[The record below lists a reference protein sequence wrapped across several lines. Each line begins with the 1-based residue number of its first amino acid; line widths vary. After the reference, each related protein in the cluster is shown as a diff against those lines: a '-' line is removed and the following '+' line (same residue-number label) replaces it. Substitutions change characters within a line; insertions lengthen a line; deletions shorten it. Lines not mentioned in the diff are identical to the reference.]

1 MMSSNHSRASS
12 SIYKWTSVLFLA
24 LLCRLALFHAP
35 HSGQATPPMFGDYE
49 AQRHWMDV
57 TLHVPLINWYRNAS
71 GNNLQ
76 YWGLDYPP
84 GAAFLARA
92 IGEVAERWVPA
103 LVAPTSF
110 GHETSLGKA
119 FMRLSVIAA
128 DAFFLVPGIVAAAIA
143 VVPPH
148 GSSSGDGGSTSLI
161 LHRRLAIAALV
172 LTHPALVLIDHGH
185 FQYNGV
191 GLGLVLGA
199 AAALESAPL
208 IAAVIFTAAL
218 QMKQTMLYYA
228 PVFFAL
234 LLAKALSGGFAAI
247 LGTKPSS
254 LLSSSGVARHA
265 TSAAAAAGIA
275 ALAVAVIATT
285 ALFWAPFCIAGSHSG
300 GGGGGGV
307 GVVAGEKGGVTGCI
321 SALNAIASRL
331 VPLDRGLFEDKVGN
345 LWCAFEPLLRVRA
358 RLFVLGHVST
368 RQHFIVAAACAVAVA
383 TLAAPSVALIF
394 YGASSPS
401 LIKSTT
407 TITTTAKAMSGTAI
421 RRALLGLFTVSL
433 SFFLAAYQVHEK
445 AIILSAIPLAVLSN
459 VLPITNALFSV
470 AAVFSMW
477 PLLAKDRLEIH
488 ATIAVVAYLLLIVLL
503 PLLQGRKNS
512 DSSSSSSSSSSSYTE
527 TGHLALGL
535 QFLGIKSASVKSTSR
550 VVRLIAVVAIIT
562 AAAIST
568 AVIIGVEVP
577 RKLPDLFQY
586 LTSLWSA
593 VVFLIFLCV
602 GTLILLGWTIAE
614 TAKTTVKTDIIS
626 SKLHRRAP
634 SPARGTLNSNTT
646 SSNNVRRRKR
656 AASTTVVHA
665 AK

>member
-1 MMSSNHSRASS
+1 MSPNHRASS
-12 SIYKWTSVLFLA
+12 SISQWTCVLLIA

-35 HSGQATPPMFGDYE
+35 HSGQATPPMFGDFE
-49 AQRHWMDV
+49 AQRHWMEV
-57 TLHVPLINWYRNAS
+57 TLHVPLFDWYRNVS

-92 IGEVAERWVPA
+92 IGEVAERWDPA
-103 LVAPTSF
+103 LVAPNSF
-110 GHETSLGKA
+110 GYETSIGKA

-128 DAFFLVPGIVAAAIA
+128 DAIFLLPGIYAAVCAA
-143 VVPPH
+143 
-148 GSSSGDGGSTSLI
+148 SGRSGGF
-161 LHRRLAIAALV
+161 AIAALLV
-172 LTHPALVLIDHGH
+172 LAHPALVIIDHGH

-199 AAALESAPL
+199 VATLESIPL

-247 LGTKPSS
+247 SGTTPS
-254 LLSSSGVARHA
+254 LLSNGVAKHYVKPA
-265 TSAAAAAGIA
+265 SASSVIAAIA
-275 ALAVAVIATT
+275 ALSVAVIATT
-285 ALFWAPFCIAGSHSG
+285 ALFWSPFCIAGSNSSVVAG
-300 GGGGGGV
+300 DKGGGV
-307 GVVAGEKGGVTGCI
+307 NGCI

-368 RQHFIVAAACAVAVA
+368 RQHFIVAAACAVAVV
-383 TLAAPSVALIF
+383 TLAAPSVALVF
-394 YGASSPS
+394 YGAYTSSSASSSAS
-401 LIKSTT
+401 LAK
-407 TITTTAKAMSGTAI
+407 ITRTRTTAATQLAFSGVPT

-445 AIILSAIPLAVLSN
+445 AIILSAIPLAVLSH

-477 PLLAKDRLEIH
+477 PLLAKDHLVMH
-488 ATIAVVAYLLLIVLL
+488 ATIAVGAYLLLIFLL
-503 PLLQGRKNS
+503 PVFQGSSSNKSESAENKEKNS
-512 DSSSSSSSSSSSYTE
+512 FNSE
-527 TGHLALGL
+527 TGFLALGL
-535 QFLGIKSASVKSTSR
+535 QFLGIKSASVQSTSR
-550 VVRLIAVVAIIT
+550 VVRFIVVV
-562 AAAIST
+562 AIST
-568 AVIIGVEVP
+568 ATAISIAVVIGMKVP
-577 RKLPDLFQY
+577 RKLPDLFPY

-593 VVFLIFLCV
+593 IVFFIFLCV

-614 TAKTTVKTDIIS
+614 TKTTHGVAEIDSSIS
-626 SKLHRRAP
+626 SKRSNHRAP
-634 SPARGTLNSNTT
+634 SPARGTVH
-646 SSNNVRRRKR
+646 SNNNLRQRRQR
-656 AASTTVVHA
+656 AVSKGRLTS
-665 AK
+665 K